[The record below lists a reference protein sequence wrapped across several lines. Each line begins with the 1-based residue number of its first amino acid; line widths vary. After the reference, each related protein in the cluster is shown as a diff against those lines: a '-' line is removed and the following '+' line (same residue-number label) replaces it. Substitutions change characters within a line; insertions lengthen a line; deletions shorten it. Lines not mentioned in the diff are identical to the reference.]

1 VAHVATCMPIGDWF
15 LLRQISKVGNIGLNM
30 ELVDHL
36 LFGTD
41 SDQNRTLEEIP
52 RSGADSLPLIKP
64 RRRTRTLCGQTQ
76 TQV

>member
-1 VAHVATCMPIGDWF
+1 MAKIPEKISLGKNPRANSAVFLF
-15 LLRQISKVGNIGLNM
+15 LLYRVNTAG
-30 ELVDHL
+30 L

-41 SDQNRTLEEIP
+41 SDQNRMLEEIP

-64 RRRTRTLCGQTQ
+64 LRHTRTLCGQTQ